1 MNFFRY
7 TAGEIRRGNKG
18 MENPTWMFEVI
29 PVLSQSDRPP
39 PPLPPIQ
46 DFWLADK
53 IWDAERGERE
63 RERERLRNFNMWRKT
78 KKKLSHQ
85 NSSTPHCSLSLS
97 LWIPKLRFHPP
108 HPFFFFLPAL
118 RNTRAVLMKL
128 ALPFRCL
135 HRGIMGAVVSSA
147 PAAPEAA
154 ADVLAWPELIGGENW
169 WWLKCGTVRWW
180 EDEHQQTHRLSP
192 FPVSLSLL
200 TPLFHPCSFCRSSV
214 LHLFIVTLNIFPLF
228 SPSIPPSPLCHLT
241 LRGGIR
247 MGCRCTRIK
256 VSER

>member
-1 MNFFRY
+1 MQRGGRGREKEKDCKIL
-7 TAGEIRRGNKG
+7 TCEERQRRNSLTK
-18 MENPTWMFEVI
+18 T
-29 PVLSQSDRPP
+29 VL
-39 PPLPPIQ
+39 L
-46 DFWLADK
+46 LTV
-53 IWDAERGERE
+53 
-63 RERERLRNFNMWRKT
+63 L
-78 KKKLSHQ
+78 
-85 NSSTPHCSLSLS
+85 SLSLS

-200 TPLFHPCSFCRSSV
+200 
-214 LHLFIVTLNIFPLF
+214 
-228 SPSIPPSPLCHLT
+228 IPPFSSLQLLSFFCPPPLHCD
-241 LRGGIR
+241 
-247 MGCRCTRIK
+247 
-256 VSER
+256 S